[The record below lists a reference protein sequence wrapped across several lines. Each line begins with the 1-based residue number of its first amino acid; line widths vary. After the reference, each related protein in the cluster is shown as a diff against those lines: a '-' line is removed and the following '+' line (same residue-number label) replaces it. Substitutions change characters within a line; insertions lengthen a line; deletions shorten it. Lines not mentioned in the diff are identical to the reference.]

1 MHVKNFVICDSQ
13 KEYSEKLL
21 RVFRQKRTEG
31 YQYYLF
37 HTKEELKSFAQRKRI
52 FILLLDELYFQE
64 LYDEI
69 RADRKML
76 LVKHKKKA
84 GNGVRMIL
92 RYQSADEIWKQ
103 IQKEPIKKQLS
114 VRKSRKSS
122 KGELLAVYSPIHRI
136 GKTQYAIKK
145 GKELAETE
153 SVLYLNLEE
162 YSGIECYFSGRPDQ
176 NLGDLLYYLRQNKGN
191 LGMKISMIAGQ
202 DENLDYIMP
211 ISYVQDLK
219 AVKEEEWINLCERIQ
234 EECIYGKIILDLGD
248 SIDGLYTLLGKCKN
262 IYMPYIEEPVAAAKM
277 KQYVENIRK
286 LGMDEI
292 LEKTIQ
298 VRMDVDE
305 KGDKS

>member
-13 KEYSEKLL
+13 RQYSEKLL
-21 RVFRQKRTEG
+21 QVFRQKRAEG

-37 HTKEELKSFAQRKRI
+37 HNKEELKNFAQRKRI
-52 FILLLDELYFQE
+52 YILLLDEIYFQE
-64 LYDEI
+64 LYEEI

-76 LVKHKKKA
+76 LVKQKRKSR
-84 GNGVRMIL
+84 NGVRTIF
-92 RYQSADEIWKQ
+92 RYQSAEDIWKQ
-103 IQKEPIKKQLS
+103 LQKEPAKRPISIKKSGKNL
-114 VRKSRKSS
+114 

-136 GKTQYAIKK
+136 GKTQFAIRK

-153 SVLYLNLEE
+153 AVLYLNLEE
-162 YSGIECYFSGRPDQ
+162 YSGVDCYFSEKTEQ

-191 LGMKISMIAGQ
+191 LGMRISMIAGQ
-202 DENLDYIMP
+202 DDNLDYITP

-219 AVKEEEWINLCERIQ
+219 AVKEEEWLNLCERIQ

-248 SIDGLYTLLGKCKN
+248 SIDGLYTLLRKCKN
-262 IYMPYIEEPVAAAKM
+262 IYMPYIEEPVAASKM

-298 VRMDVDE
+298 VRMDVEE